1 MRDNYT
7 SEKLEAA
14 RILDMVRAGIE
25 VPDSVITWALLTLGD
40 YDGL

>member
-7 SEKLEAA
+7 HDKQEAA
-14 RILDMVRAGIE
+14 RILDMVRANIE
-25 VPDSVITWALLTLGD
+25 VPDSVVTWALLTLGD